1 MEQASKMMPTPAI
14 LMKEET
20 DSSQGIPQLLS
31 DISACQEIAEAVN
44 PPWPPWHGQDIV
56 NGQGKATVSNEGA
69 TMLELLHVIHLMAKS
84 SVDIAKF
91 QYAEAG
97 DGTTSVTLQLSGET
111 PHGGRFAPTDRW
123 SSELSAL
130 PPSWQLTRPRDCCD
144 GEGEDKVEQRKL
156 LAKCTLTA
164 LSSQLIS

>member
-1 MEQASKMMPTPAI
+1 MN
-14 LMKEET
+14 
-20 DSSQGIPQLLS
+20 D
-31 DISACQEIAEAVN
+31 
-44 PPWPPWHGQDIV
+44 
-56 NGQGKATVSNEGA
+56 QGKATVSNEGA

-144 GEGEDKVEQRKL
+144 SEGGRQSGAEKAAGEVYSDCSELPAHL
-156 LAKCTLTA
+156 LAESLR
-164 LSSQLIS
+164 